1 MFDTIELWRDWRKAM
16 PQVYDAM
23 LIIEAKKDGG
33 STGSGVES
41 EHHKKEEA
49 K

>member
-1 MFDTIELWRDWRKAM
+1 M